1 VGTGLVWYAAYGS
14 NLSSARLR
22 SYLAG
27 GLPTG
32 GSRVHPGARDPS
44 PPRADVPLDL
54 PGSLFFAGDSSQW
67 GGGGVALYDP
77 TVPGPTAARAYL
89 LTVGQLV
96 DLAAQEMYR
105 VPRDDD
111 PLEAVLAAPLPGG
124 RHEAGPGL
132 YETLVEVGRR
142 DGLPVLTFTSPH
154 GRDAASLVPPSPAYA
169 EVLFTGLAESRGWGR
184 EEFDAYLAR
193 VTG

>member
-1 VGTGLVWYAAYGS
+1 VSDGLVWYAAYGS
-14 NLSSARLR
+14 NLSAARLR

-27 GLPTG
+27 GLPEG
-32 GSRVHPGARDPS
+32 GSRAHPGARDPS

-67 GGGGVALYDP
+67 GGGGVAFYDP
-77 TVPGPTAARAYL
+77 RAPGPTAARAYL

-105 VPRDDD
+105 VPVDDD

-124 RHEAGPGL
+124 SHRVGPGL

-142 DGLPVLTFTSPH
+142 NGLPVLTFTCPH
-154 GRDAASLVPPSPAYA
+154 GRDAVERVPPSPAYA
-169 EVLFTGLAESRGWGR
+169 EVLFAGLAESRGWTR

>member
-1 VGTGLVWYAAYGS
+1 MSGGLVWYVSYGS
-14 NLSSARLR
+14 NMSAARLR

-27 GLPTG
+27 GLPPG

-44 PPRADVPLDL
+44 PPRADAAVDL
-54 PGSLFFAGDSSQW
+54 PGALFFAGDSSQW
-67 GGGGVALYDP
+67 GGGGVAFYDP
-77 TVPGPTAARAYL
+77 EVPGPTAARAYL

-105 VPRDDD
+105 VPRGDD
-111 PLEAVLAAPLPGG
+111 PLEAVLAGPLPGG
-124 RHEAGPGL
+124 RHHAGPGL

-142 DGLPVLTFTSPH
+142 DDLPMLTFTSPH
-154 GRDAASLVPPSPAYA
+154 GRDAVTTVPPSPAYA
-169 EVLFTGLAESRGWGR
+169 DVLFAGLAESRGWTRGR
-184 EEFDAYLAR
+184 FDAYLAG